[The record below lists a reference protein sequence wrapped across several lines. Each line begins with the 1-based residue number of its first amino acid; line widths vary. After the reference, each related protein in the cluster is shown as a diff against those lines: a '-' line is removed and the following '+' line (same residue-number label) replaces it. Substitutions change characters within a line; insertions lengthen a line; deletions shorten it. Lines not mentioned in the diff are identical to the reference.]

1 MTQKNVVKVNQKFH
15 SSTKYVDKLFSVSK
29 NTRLGVF
36 TQFFPPDYAPT
47 GQLIDELTQHLSHQD
62 IQISVFSGQP
72 GYAFRTEQSALLKE
86 YRNRVLVK
94 RSRTAQLWPQQ
105 IRGKAINGLLF
116 FIRAGLHLLR
126 SSWKYDVIL
135 LTTAPPFLP
144 VLGYLA
150 SLILRKPYV
159 CLIYDLYPDIAVEL
173 NVVQNNHF
181 LVRFWRFINYY
192 VWKNAS
198 AIIVL
203 SRSMKQRVIRQCPE
217 IREKISV
224 IHSWADPKQISPIP
238 KTKNWFSWKYQL
250 VDVFTVIY
258 SGNMGRCHDMD
269 TLLDAISRLQDEPIR
284 FVFIGGGAKR
294 PGMIREVDNLKL
306 TNCLFLPYQDKDVL
320 PYSLTSGNLSLV
332 SISPGMQDLVAP
344 SKVYSA
350 LSSGRPI
357 AAVCPKNSYLND
369 LIADASCGTTFEN
382 GDGKGLAD
390 FILFLQKD
398 HKTAEAMGENAH
410 RYLEEHFT
418 PQIISE
424 EYFRVVNQSLHNRE
438 MQNQK
443 SSSQRYNSSSDAT
456 PDAES

>member
-1 MTQKNVVKVNQKFH
+1 MTQKNAVHSNQPSAHQFID
-15 SSTKYVDKLFSVSK
+15 VDRKFSVSK
-29 NTRLGVF
+29 NMRLGVF
-36 TQFFPPDYAPT
+36 TQFFPPDYAAT
-47 GQLIDELTQHLSHQD
+47 GQLIDELTQHLSHQGL
-62 IQISVFSGQP
+62 QINVFSGQP
-72 GYAFRTEQSALLKE
+72 GYAFRSDQSAPLKE

-105 IRGKAINGLLF
+105 IRGKAMNGLLF
-116 FIRAGLHLLR
+116 FIRAGLHLLH
-126 SSWKYDVIL
+126 SPWKYDVIL

-144 VLGYLA
+144 VLGCLA

-173 NVVQNNHF
+173 NVVRNNHF
-181 LVRFWRFINYY
+181 LARFWRFVNYH

-198 AIIVL
+198 AIVVL
-203 SRSMKQRVIRQCPE
+203 SQAMKQRVIRQCPE

-238 KTKNWFSWKYQL
+238 KTQNWFSWKYQL

-269 TLLDAISRLQDEPIR
+269 TLLDAITRLQNEPIR

-294 PGMIREVDNLKL
+294 PDMMSKVCKLNLL
-306 TNCLFLPYQDKDVL
+306 NCLFLPYQDKDVL
-320 PYSLTSGNLSLV
+320 PYSLTAGNLSLV

-357 AAVCPKNSYLND
+357 AAVCPKNSYLNE
-369 LIADASCGTTFEN
+369 LIADADCGTTFEN

-390 FILFLQKD
+390 FILYLQKD

-418 PQIISE
+418 PQIISK
-424 EYFRVVNQSLHNRE
+424 EYFSVVQQLIHNRE
-438 MQNQK
+438 MQKQK
-443 SSSQRYNSSSDAT
+443 PPKHRYKPGSDTAS
-456 PDAES
+456 EG

>member
-1 MTQKNVVKVNQKFH
+1 MQKNVVKRNQKFLE
-15 SSTKYVDKLFSVSK
+15 SPKYIDKLLSVSK
-29 NTRLGVF
+29 ITRLGVF

-47 GQLIDELTQHLSHQD
+47 GQLIDELTQQLSNQD

-72 GYAFRTEQSALLKE
+72 GYAFRSEQSAPLKE

-94 RSRTAQLWPQQ
+94 RSRTAQLWPQK

-159 CLIYDLYPDIAVEL
+159 CLIYDLYPDIVVEL

-181 LVRFWRFINYY
+181 LARFWRFVNYY

-203 SRSMKQRVIRQCPE
+203 SRAMKQRVIRQCPE
-217 IREKISV
+217 IMEKISV
-224 IHSWADPKQISPIP
+224 IHSWADPTQILPIP

-269 TLLDAISRLQDEPIR
+269 TLLDAIFRLQDEPIQ

-294 PGMIREVDNLKL
+294 PEMIKEVSNLRLK
-306 TNCLFLPYQDKDVL
+306 NCLFLPYQDKDVL
-320 PYSLTSGNLSLV
+320 PFSLTAGNLSLV

-369 LIADASCGTTFEN
+369 LIADANCGTTFDN
-382 GDGKGLAD
+382 GDGKELAN
-390 FILFLQKD
+390 FILYLQKD
-398 HKTAEAMGENAH
+398 HKTAEEMGKNAH
-410 RYLEEHFT
+410 RYLEQHFT
-418 PQIISE
+418 PQIISK
-424 EYFRVVNQSLHNRE
+424 EYFKVVNQSLHNRE
-438 MQNQK
+438 ILRKEHPRQK
-443 SSSQRYNSSSDAT
+443 CNPGSDAAPEGDT
-456 PDAES
+456 

>member
-1 MTQKNVVKVNQKFH
+1 MTQKNVVKANQKFH

-47 GQLIDELTQHLSHQD
+47 GQLIDELTQQLSHQD

-72 GYAFRTEQSALLKE
+72 GYAFRTEQSAPLKE

-116 FIRAGLHLLR
+116 FIRAGLHLLH

-181 LVRFWRFINYY
+181 LARFWRFINYY

-269 TLLDAISRLQDEPIR
+269 TLLDAISWLQDEPIR

-294 PGMIREVDNLKL
+294 PEMINKVDNLGLK
-306 TNCLFLPYQDKDVL
+306 NCLFLPYQDKDVL
-320 PYSLTSGNLSLV
+320 PYSLTAGNLSLV

-357 AAVCPKNSYLND
+357 AGVCPKSSYLND
-369 LIADASCGTTFEN
+369 LIADANCGTTFEN

-390 FILFLQKD
+390 FILYLQKD
-398 HKTAEAMGENAH
+398 YKTAEAMGENAH
-410 RYLEEHFT
+410 RYLEDHFT
-418 PQIISE
+418 PQIISK
-424 EYFRVVNQSLHNRE
+424 EYFKVVNQSLHNRE
-438 MQNQK
+438 ILKKK
-443 SSSQRYNSSSDAT
+443 SPRQRFNPDSDA
-456 PDAES
+456 ASEGEA

>member
-1 MTQKNVVKVNQKFH
+1 MTQKNVVKVNQKFID
-15 SSTKYVDKLFSVSK
+15 SSKYADKLLSVSN

-47 GQLIDELTQHLSHQD
+47 GQLIDELTQQLSHQE
-62 IQISVFSGQP
+62 IQVSVFSGQP
-72 GYAFRTEQSALLKE
+72 GYAFRSERSAPLKE

-94 RSRTAQLWPQQ
+94 RSRTAQIWPQQ

-173 NVVQNNHF
+173 NVVQNNH
-181 LVRFWRFINYY
+181 LLARFWRFVNYR

-203 SRSMKQRVIRQCPE
+203 SKAMKQRVIRQCPE

-224 IHSWADPKQISPIP
+224 IHSWADPKQILPIP

-294 PGMIREVDNLKL
+294 PEMIKEVGNLKL
-306 TNCLFLPYQDKDVL
+306 KNCLFLPYQDKDVL
-320 PYSLTSGNLSLV
+320 PYSLTAGNLSLV

-357 AAVCPKNSYLND
+357 AAVCPKNSYLNN
-369 LIADASCGTTFEN
+369 LIADANCGTTFEN

-390 FILFLQKD
+390 FILYLQKD
-398 HKTAEAMGENAH
+398 HKTAEAMGKNAH
-410 RYLEEHFT
+410 HYLEENFT
-418 PQIISE
+418 PQIISK
-424 EYFRVVNQSLHNRE
+424 EYFRVVNQSLHNRA

-443 SSSQRYNSSSDAT
+443 SSNQRYNSSSEST
-456 PDAES
+456 PDVEP

>member
-1 MTQKNVVKVNQKFH
+1 MTQKNLVKGNKKLIG
-15 SSTKYVDKLFSVSK
+15 STKYVDKLFSISN

-47 GQLIDELTQHLSHQD
+47 GQLIDELTQHLSDQN
-62 IQISVFSGQP
+62 IQINVFSGQP
-72 GYAFRTEQSALLKE
+72 GYAFSLNQSAPLKE

-116 FIRAGLHLLR
+116 FIRAALHLLH

-150 SLILRKPYV
+150 SLILQKPYV
-159 CLIYDLYPDIAVEL
+159 CLIYDLYPDIAIEL
-173 NVVQNNHF
+173 NVVKNNNF
-181 LVRFWRFINYY
+181 LAKFWRLVNYY
-192 VWKNAS
+192 VWKEAS
-198 AIIVL
+198 AIVVL
-203 SRSMKQRVIRQCPE
+203 SRAMKQRVIRQCPE

-238 KTKNWFSWKYQL
+238 KAKNWFSWKYQL

-294 PGMIREVDNLKL
+294 PEMIEKVERLELK
-306 TNCLFLPYQDKDVL
+306 NCLFLPYQDKEVL
-320 PYSLTSGNLSLV
+320 PYSLTAGNLSLV

-357 AAVCPKNSYLND
+357 AAVCPKNSYLNE
-369 LIADASCGTTFEN
+369 LIAEANCGTTFEN
-382 GDGKGLAD
+382 RDGKGLAD
-390 FILFLQKD
+390 FILYLLKD
-398 HKTAEAMGENAH
+398 KKTAEAMGKNAYL
-410 RYLEEHFT
+410 YLEKHFT
-418 PQIISE
+418 PEIISK
-424 EYFRVVNQSLHNRE
+424 EYFKVVNQSLNNRE
-438 MQNQK
+438 K
-443 SSSQRYNSSSDAT
+443 RRKKYPRGRFNSGSDAVSEG
-456 PDAES
+456 ES

>member
-1 MTQKNVVKVNQKFH
+1 MTQKNIVNENQEF
-15 SSTKYVDKLFSVSK
+15 SIPSKYSDELFSVSK

-47 GQLIDELTQHLSHQD
+47 GQLIDELTQHLSNQD
-62 IQISVFSGQP
+62 IQINVFSGQP
-72 GYAFRTEQSALLKE
+72 GYAFCSDKVAPLKE
-86 YRNRVLVK
+86 QRNRVLVK

-144 VLGYLA
+144 LLGYLA
-150 SLILRKPYV
+150 SLLLRKPYV

-173 NVVQNNHF
+173 NVVKSNHF
-181 LVRFWRFINYY
+181 LTRFWRLLNYY
-192 VWKNAS
+192 VWKDAS
-198 AIIVL
+198 AIVVL
-203 SRSMKQRVIRQCPE
+203 SQAMKQRVIRQCPE

-224 IHSWADPKQISPIP
+224 IHSWADPKHISPIP

-294 PGMIREVDNLKL
+294 PEMIEKVDHLRL

-320 PYSLTSGNLSLV
+320 PYSLTAGNLSLV

-357 AAVCPKNSYLND
+357 AAVCPINSYLNG
-369 LIADASCGTTFEN
+369 LIADANCGTTFEN
-382 GDGKGLAD
+382 GDDKGLAD
-390 FILFLQKD
+390 FILYLKKD
-398 HKTAEAMGENAH
+398 QKTAEAMGKNAH
-410 RYLEEHFT
+410 RYLEDHFT
-418 PQIISE
+418 PQIISK
-424 EYFRVVNQSLHNRE
+424 EYFSVVNQSLLNRE
-438 MQNQK
+438 ILK
-443 SSSQRYNSSSDAT
+443 KKHPRQRFNSSSDAA
-456 PDAES
+456 PEGES

>member
-1 MTQKNVVKVNQKFH
+1 MMRKNAVHKNKEFSI
-15 SSTKYVDKLFSVSK
+15 SSKYSNKLLSVSK
-29 NTRLGVF
+29 DTRLCVF
-36 TQFFPPDYAPT
+36 TQFFPPDFAPT
-47 GQLIDELTQHLSHQD
+47 GQLIDELTQHLSNQE
-62 IQISVFSGQP
+62 IQINVFSGQP
-72 GYAFRTEQSALLKE
+72 GYAFCSNKSAPLKE

-94 RSRTAQLWPQQ
+94 RSRIAQLWPQK

-116 FIRAGLHLLR
+116 FVRAGLHLLY

-135 LTTAPPFLP
+135 ITTAPPFLP
-144 VLGYLA
+144 VLGYFA
-150 SLILRKPYV
+150 SHILGKPYV

-173 NVVQNNHF
+173 NVVKKNHF
-181 LVRFWRFINYY
+181 LTKLWRFVNYH

-198 AIIVL
+198 AIVVL
-203 SRSMKQRVIRQCPE
+203 SQAMKQRVIQQCPE
-217 IREKISV
+217 IGEKISV

-258 SGNMGRCHDMD
+258 SGNMGRCHDMK
-269 TLLDAISRLQDEPIR
+269 TLLDAISRLQDAPIR

-294 PGMIREVDNLKL
+294 SEMINKVKNFGL

-320 PYSLTSGNLSLV
+320 PFSLTAGNLSLV

-369 LIADASCGTTFEN
+369 LISDANCGTTFEN

-390 FILFLQKD
+390 FILYLQKD
-398 HKTAEAMGENAH
+398 YKTAEAMGNNAY
-410 RYLEEHFT
+410 RYLEENFT
-418 PQIISE
+418 PQIISK
-424 EYFRVVNQSLHNRE
+424 EYFKVVNRSLHNKE
-438 MQNQK
+438 MFIQQQDWQTHNT
-443 SSSQRYNSSSDAT
+443 DAGSE
-456 PDAES
+456 PDIES

>member
-1 MTQKNVVKVNQKFH
+1 MTRNSISPTDVQYQLKSNVAGT
-15 SSTKYVDKLFSVSK
+15 SKL
-29 NTRLGVF
+29 NPETIRLGVF

-47 GQLIDELTQHLSHQD
+47 GQLIDELTQNLSHQD
-62 IQISVFSGQP
+62 IQISVLSGQP
-72 GYAFRTEQSALLKE
+72 GYAMSSQRKAPLREQ
-86 YRNRVLVK
+86 RNRVRVK
-94 RSRTAQLWPQQ
+94 RSRTAQLWPQK

-116 FIRAGLHLLR
+116 FIRAGLHLLCSFR
-126 SSWKYDVIL
+126 QYDVIL

-150 SLILRKPYV
+150 SLFLRKSYI

-173 NVVQNNHF
+173 NVVNHNHV
-181 LVRFWRFINYY
+181 LARVWRFVNYY
-192 VWKNAS
+192 VWKNS
-198 AIIVL
+198 SGIIVL
-203 SRSMKQRVIRQCPE
+203 SGAMKQRVIQQCP
-217 IREKISV
+217 RVRGKVSV
-224 IHSWADPKQISPIP
+224 IHSWADPKEIAPIP

-269 TLLDAISRLQDEPIR
+269 TLLDAISRLRDEPIR

-294 PGMIREVDNLKL
+294 PEMIHKLDSLNL

-332 SISPGMQDLVAP
+332 SISPCMQDLVAP

-369 LIADASCGTTFEN
+369 LIADANCGTTFEN

-390 FILFLQKD
+390 FILYLQKD
-398 HKTAEAMGENAH
+398 HKTAEAMGKNAYH
-410 RYLEEHFT
+410 YLEEHFT
-418 PQIISE
+418 PQIISK

-438 MQNQK
+438 MWKQK
-443 SSSQRYNSSSDAT
+443 IPGSEFTSDSDTT
-456 PDAES
+456 PETES